1 MAPGTRVGS
10 GTANNHEAIH
20 TAESK
25 PMSTETELAGYG
37 THLRRLRDELVAENE
52 LLRALLREVRLYQ
65 FPGYME
71 WLKRRD
77 QALTKATP

>member
-1 MAPGTRVGS
+1 
-10 GTANNHEAIH
+10 
-20 TAESK
+20 
-25 PMSTETELAGYG
+25 MSTETELAGYG
-37 THLRRLRDELVAENE
+37 MHLRKSRDHLAARVEQLE
-52 LLRALLREVRLYQ
+52 ALLKEVRLYQ